1 MCKKNRK
8 TPRMPWAKKTTI
20 IILPCFCKPYY
31 KAVIAL
37 CMVTLGINGHLTV
50 CIIRLRKMM
59 VLSKWKGLDYAA
71 AYGFKNKGILLM
83 GTIRLSSPV
92 AYGLLLHS

>member
-1 MCKKNRK
+1 MSRVKEA
-8 TPRMPWAKKTTI
+8 TTTI
-20 IILPCFCKPYY
+20 LPSFCKPYY

-50 CIIRLRKMM
+50 RVIRLRKMM

-71 AYGFKNKGILLM
+71 AYGFKNEGILLM

-92 AYGLLLHS
+92 AYGLLVHS